1 MAKKEQKQK
10 QKQKQKQSQVT
21 KVSVKVGD
29 TKPKRRP
36 SSAPAKRAGGGGGGG
51 SISVILQGAGLS
63 VPNPPTQQYNEM
75 VQAVE
80 ALRRQ
85 MALSGS
91 LIPRQA
97 TNDLLNR
104 VQASNPLTSSAGVT
118 PMNTLIRPEGLE
130 EEQVEGAMNIDPYS
144 SENFS
149 ARVPIDQDFIRNA
162 RLASLGQRMPA
173 RATMEIGITEDVEN
187 INDIA
192 AFSQQDRIGQRRL
205 EKDYGDDGSSAFTTV
220 PDITAFSANAQRG
233 SRMRRLPT
241 EIVEEGEPFFIT
253 PPSAK
258 KIAAAR
264 AAREIASPGV
274 FTPTTKPRGRPKKD
288 T

>member
-1 MAKKEQKQK
+1 MPKKEQK

-21 KVSVKVGD
+21 KVNVKVGD
-29 TKPKRRP
+29 TSKPKRRP
-36 SSAPAKRAGGGGGGG
+36 KSAPAKRVGGGGG

-75 VQAVE
+75 VQAAE

-104 VQASNPLTSSAGVT
+104 VQATNPLISSTGVI

-130 EEQVEGAMNIDPYS
+130 EEQVEGATTIDPYS

-149 ARVPIDQDFIRNA
+149 ARVPIDQDWIRNVA
-162 RLASLGQRMPA
+162 MSNLAQSFSRE
-173 RATMEIGITEDVEN
+173 TDKIGVVEDVET
-187 INDIA
+187 IKDID
-192 AFSQQDRIGQRRL
+192 AFSNAETRSVSELASIATRR
-205 EKDYGDDGSSAFTTV
+205 S
-220 PDITAFSANAQRG
+220 
-233 SRMRRLPT
+233 SRMRRLPMET
-241 EIVEEGEPFFIT
+241 FEEGESFFIT

-258 KIAAAR
+258 KIAAGR
-264 AAREIASPGV
+264 AAREIASSGV
-274 FTPTTKPRGRPKKD
+274 FTPTTKAIGRPKKD